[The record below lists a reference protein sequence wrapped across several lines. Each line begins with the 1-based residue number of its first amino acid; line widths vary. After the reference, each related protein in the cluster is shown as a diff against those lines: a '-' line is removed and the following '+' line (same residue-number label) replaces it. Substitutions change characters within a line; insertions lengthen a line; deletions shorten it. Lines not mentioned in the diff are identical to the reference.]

1 MTSELFLLSLVVL
14 QLVLLVLLNLCW
26 ILRLS
31 RNRNLTEL
39 RVSAGQPLR
48 VLTIRTKPDQ
58 AQQLL
63 DRLLDRVFLQVEPGP
78 ENREEL
84 AAGTGEDIEVQ
95 LESDSGSD
103 TEVSTSAPLSS
114 RVRPLHDKLWK
125 WITVAIPC
133 AAPPPPSPP
142 LPPLPPP
149 PPPPPPANEDLTED
163 LDLQWSNASQNA
175 PLSSQ
180 GASCSASSAEDHHDE
195 SQF

>member
-1 MTSELFLLSLVVL
+1 MTSELFLVSLVVL

-26 ILRLS
+26 ILRFS

-114 RVRPLHDKLWK
+114 R
-125 WITVAIPC
+125 
-133 AAPPPPSPP
+133 APPPPSPP

-163 LDLQWSNASQNA
+163 LDLQGSDASQNA
-175 PLSSQ
+175 RLSSQ
-180 GASCSASSAEDHHDE
+180 DASYSAS
-195 SQF
+195 